1 MSEKKLGGGGGRG
14 PQARE
19 DWLQIFTRAL
29 YLAQGAA
36 DLLGWLLTPSPER
49 ECMKSLQ

>member
-1 MSEKKLGGGGGRG
+1 MKRNLVAEGAGV
-14 PQARE
+14 QARE